1 MKSILIFLFLALP
14 LLSFSQAPQ
23 GFNYQAIV
31 RDASGNVRA
40 NEGVQFQFR
49 IQDLAGSAVYTEN
62 HTVVTNKY
70 GLADGIIIGKGS
82 TIDDFS
88 SIDWGNGTY
97 YINVKVDGVDLG
109 TSQLLSVPY
118 ALYALNAGSGS
129 GGTDGVGIQ
138 STVDNG
144 DGTFTLN
151 YTDGT
156 SFTTIDFSGTAGQD
170 GLPGKSAYQSW
181 LDAGNTGTELE
192 FVNSLSGT
200 DGTDGVDGADGVDGK
215 SAYQIWLD
223 QGNTGNELDYISAL
237 QGPKGPKGDQGVKG
251 DQGDQGND
259 GNGGF
264 LSGSSDPVSTD
275 GEDGDFYINTATNK
289 IFGPKKAG
297 STPSGWPVGISLK
310 GDTGSAGADGSAGAK
325 GDKGDK
331 GDTGATGATGKSA
344 YEDWKDLGNTGT
356 EADFIASLKG
366 AKGDTG
372 DTGAA
377 LSLIHI

>member
-1 MKSILIFLFLALP
+1 MKSVLIFLLFLT
-14 LLSFSQAPQ
+14 SFFSYSQAPQ

-31 RDASGNVRA
+31 RDAAGNVRA

-156 SFTTIDFSGTAGQD
+156 SFTTINFTGTAGQD

-192 FVNSLSGT
+192 FVSSLSGS
-200 DGTDGVDGADGVDGK
+200 DGTDGSDGADGIDGK
-215 SAYQIWLD
+215 SAYEIWLD
-223 QGNTGNELDYISAL
+223 QGNIGNEIDFLSSL
-237 QGPKGPKGDQGVKG
+237 EGPKGSQ
-251 DQGDQGND
+251 
-259 GNGGF
+259 
-264 LSGSSDPVSTD
+264 
-275 GEDGDFYINTATNK
+275 
-289 IFGPKKAG
+289 
-297 STPSGWPVGISLK
+297 
-310 GDTGSAGADGSAGAK
+310 

-331 GDTGATGATGKSA
+331 GDKVIMVMEVFLVVMLIQFGLMVRL
-344 YEDWKDLGNTGT
+344 EI
-356 EADFIASLKG
+356 FI
-366 AKGDTG
+366 
-372 DTGAA
+372 
-377 LSLIHI
+377 

>member
-1 MKSILIFLFLALP
+1 MRSILIFLLLTFSFL
-14 LLSFSQAPQ
+14 SYSQAPQ

-49 IQDLAGSAVYTEN
+49 IQDLAGSAIYTEN

-97 YINVKVDGVDLG
+97 YINVKVDGIDLG

-156 SFTTIDFSGTAGQD
+156 SFTTIDFSGNAGQD

-181 LDAGNTGTELE
+181 LDAGNIGTEE
-192 FVNSLSGT
+192 DFVNSLPGT
-200 DGTDGVDGADGVDGK
+200 DGADGSDGKDGIDGK
-215 SAYQIWLD
+215 SAFQIWLD
-223 QGNTGNELDYISAL
+223 QGNIGNQLDYLSSL
-237 QGPKGPKGDQGVKG
+237 QGTSGPEGPQGQKGDKGEKG
-251 DQGDQGND
+251 DD

-264 LSGSSDPVSTD
+264 LSGTTDPTSND
-275 GEDGDFYINTATNK
+275 GVDGDFFINT
-289 IFGPKKAG
+289 
-297 STPSGWPVGISLK
+297 SS
-310 GDTGSAGADGSAGAK
+310 
-325 GDKGDK
+325 
-331 GDTGATGATGKSA
+331 
-344 YEDWKDLGNTGT
+344 
-356 EADFIASLKG
+356 
-366 AKGDTG
+366 
-372 DTGAA
+372 
-377 LSLIHI
+377 

>member
-1 MKSILIFLFLALP
+1 MRLLILFL
-14 LLSFSQAPQ
+14 LLIISPFLSLSQAPQ

-49 IQDLAGSAVYTEN
+49 IQNLAGNAIYTEN

-88 SIDWGNGTY
+88 SIDWGNGSY
-97 YINVKVDGVDLG
+97 YINIKVDGIDLG

-118 ALYALNAGSGS
+118 ALYALSAGSGT
-129 GGTDGVGIQ
+129 GGSDGVGIQ

-156 SFTTIDFSGTAGQD
+156 SFTTINFTGTAGQD

-192 FVNSLSGT
+192 FVSSLSGS
-200 DGTDGVDGADGVDGK
+200 DGTDGSDGADGIDGK
-215 SAYQIWLD
+215 SAYEIWLD
-223 QGNTGNELDYISAL
+223 QGNIGNEIDFLSSL
-237 QGPKGPKGDQGVKG
+237 EGPKGSKRR
-251 DQGDQGND
+251 
-259 GNGGF
+259 
-264 LSGSSDPVSTD
+264 
-275 GEDGDFYINTATNK
+275 
-289 IFGPKKAG
+289 
-297 STPSGWPVGISLK
+297 
-310 GDTGSAGADGSAGAK
+310 
-325 GDKGDK
+325 
-331 GDTGATGATGKSA
+331 
-344 YEDWKDLGNTGT
+344 
-356 EADFIASLKG
+356 
-366 AKGDTG
+366 
-372 DTGAA
+372 
-377 LSLIHI
+377 